1 MINSSYSNGN
11 KKYFFLSYW
20 MQKMNLGP
28 YLTPKPKKLTEGDQ
42 RPKCKYENYKTFRE
56 KHGNISFW
64 AWAKIS

>member
-1 MINSSYSNGN
+1 MC
-11 KKYFFLSYW
+11 
-20 MQKMNLGP
+20 QKMNLGP